1 MSSTFLFS
9 SVGVVAIDPVQW
21 VRLARSA
28 VDSSPSPSDFN
39 WNSDCA
45 VVAAPA
51 TVAAEVA
58 EGQRLFHSAADW
70 NSHYFPNFQSLHKPE
85 LDQCLKRSRINN
97 NATEISGLLSNNISS
112 SRIN

>member
-1 MSSTFLFS
+1 M
-9 SVGVVAIDPVQW
+9 
-21 VRLARSA
+21 
-28 VDSSPSPSDFN
+28 SSPSIPCSGSDWLVQQLTPHPLHPTSLHFN